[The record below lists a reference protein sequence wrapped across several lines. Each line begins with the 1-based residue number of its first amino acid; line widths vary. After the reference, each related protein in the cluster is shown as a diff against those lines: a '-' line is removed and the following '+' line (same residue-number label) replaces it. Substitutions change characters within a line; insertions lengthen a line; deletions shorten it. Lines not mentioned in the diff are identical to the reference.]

1 MPDIKENGK
10 HVADAGGVKEA
21 KVDTERLKKRIQ
33 RHYDVTSDQFLKV
46 WYRAPHRIHISC
58 PVCWLTPPVRGEH
71 IHHGYFKSPTDS
83 NEQAQLNQVIRLAES
98 SGVSAGSRVLDVGC
112 GIGGTARYLARERG
126 CKVTAITNS
135 RRQVE
140 IARQLTAAEVARMRS
155 SSSSP
160 SSAPGSTDFVQY
172 PSSASSTGAG
182 AVRVLDLAVE
192 QMREHLGGARG
203 ETFDCIWVSEVVF
216 HLHERQLFFDS
227 AFALL
232 DPGGCLVIA
241 DIFRAAQDP
250 ASSSKRTQKELASI
264 RRNHLCPQLGTV
276 DEYTQM
282 AREAGFQPRHEP
294 MDITKNVAKTW

>member
-1 MPDIKENGK
+1 
-10 HVADAGGVKEA
+10 EA
-21 KVDTERLKKRIQ
+21 KTDTERLKKRIQ

-46 WYRAPHRIHISC
+46 W
-58 PVCWLTPPVRGEH
+58 GEH
-71 IHHGYFKSPTDS
+71 IHHGYFKSPTDT

-140 IARQLTAAEVARMRS
+140 IARELTAVEAARMRS
-155 SSSSP
+155 PSSSP
-160 SSAPGSTDFVQY
+160 PLALDSTDFVQY
-172 PSSASSTGAG
+172 PSSASSAGDGAG
-182 AVRVLDLAVE
+182 AVRVLHLDVE

-203 ETFDCIWVSEVVF
+203 EKFDCIWISEVVF
-216 HLHERQLFFDS
+216 HLHARQLFFDS

-241 DIFRAAQDP
+241 DIFRTAHDP

-276 DEYTQM
+276 DEYRQM
-282 AREAGFQPRHEP
+282 AEKAGFRLRHEP
-294 MDITKNVAKTW
+294 MDITKNVAKT

>member
-1 MPDIKENGK
+1 MSS
-10 HVADAGGVKEA
+10 
-21 KVDTERLKKRIQ
+21 TLK
-33 RHYDVTSDQFLKV
+33 
-46 WYRAPHRIHISC
+46 
-58 PVCWLTPPVRGEH
+58 LTPPPVRGEH
-71 IHHGYFKSPTDS
+71 IHHGYFKSPTDT
-83 NEQAQLNQVIRLAES
+83 NDQAQLNQVIRLAES

-112 GIGGTARYLARERG
+112 GIGGTARYLAREQG

-140 IARQLTAAEVARMRS
+140 IARQLTAAEVAKMRS
-155 SSSSP
+155 PSSSSP
-160 SSAPGSTDFVQY
+160 PLASGSTDFVQY
-172 PSSASSTGAG
+172 PSSSSSSSSSASSAG
-182 AVRVLDLAVE
+182 AVRVLDLDVE
-192 QMREHLGGARG
+192 QMREHLGAARG
-203 ETFDCIWVSEVVF
+203 ETFDCIWSSEMIF
-216 HLHERQLFFDS
+216 HLHARQHFFDS

-282 AREAGFQPRHEP
+282 AAEAGLRPRHEP